1 MQFKTHLALGVLT
14 GMLTTS
20 DTMQFCCICVGS
32 ILPDIDHS
40 ATMLGKAIPIV
51 PKLFKHRGFT
61 HSLLF
66 STIIAFVDVWMCY
79 GTLIHCISDMMT
91 KQGISLLYPIER
103 KIRLPLAKYAKTG
116 GAFEKFFFF
125 LINIAILTMLYIRIS
140 ENYPNYLN

>member
-32 ILPDIDHS
+32 VLPDIDHS
-40 ATMLGKAIPIV
+40 ATMLGKAMPIV

-66 STIIAFVDVWMCY
+66 STIIAFIDVWMCY

-91 KQGISLLYPIER
+91 KQGISLLYPIE
-103 KIRLPLAKYAKTG
+103 KKFKLPLAKYAKTG

-125 LINIAILTMLYIRIS
+125 LINISILTVLYVRIS
-140 ENYPNYLN
+140 GKIII